1 MNKLFYHIYTS
12 HHPTMGLMMIDQQIR
27 RMKASG
33 LFYNAEM
40 NCVITGPHC
49 KQAEELVKLHG
60 KFNILEVTEHDHER
74 IFEGRTLRYLYE
86 QTLPEDKVCYMHTK
100 GISYVTAQNRI
111 NGFIAPRNVRA
122 VNGWRHAM
130 EYYCIDEWQTRVDHL
145 GLACDTVGIMLIFHP
160 FYMYGGNFW
169 WSMGRHIRT
178 LPHPLEWQGNDYDRT
193 GENADPYPEL
203 TLLRMRHEQ
212 WIFAQ
217 REGYFMSLFNILDLP
232 KDDEHHLCSSFWL
245 YEDDLLPHVVRERAL
260 HKGDGELLQ
269 LLNYRIQP
277 PPQ

>member
-1 MNKLFYHIYTS
+1 
-12 HHPTMGLMMIDQQIR
+12 
-27 RMKASG
+27 
-33 LFYNAEM
+33 
-40 NCVITGPHC
+40 
-49 KQAEELVKLHG
+49 
-60 KFNILEVTEHDHER
+60 
-74 IFEGRTLRYLYE
+74 
-86 QTLPEDKVCYMHTK
+86 MHTK
-100 GISYVTAQNRI
+100 GISYITAQNRI

-130 EYYCIDEWQTRVDHL
+130 EYYCIDEWQTRTDHL
-145 GLACDTVGIMLIFHP
+145 GVACDTVGIMLIFHP

-169 WSMGRHIRT
+169 WSMGSHIRT
-178 LPHPLEWQGNDYDRT
+178 LPHPLEWQGNDYERT
-193 GENADPYPEL
+193 GENADPTPEL
-203 TLLRMRHEQ
+203 TMLRMRHEQ

>member
-1 MNKLFYHIYTS
+1 
-12 HHPTMGLMMIDQQIR
+12 MGLMMIDQQIR

-49 KQAEELVKLHG
+49 RQAEELVKLHG
-60 KFNILEVTEHDHER
+60 KFNILEVAEHDHEQ
-74 IFEGRTLRYLYE
+74 IYEGRTLQYLYE
-86 QTLPEDKVCYMHTK
+86 QTQPEDKVCYMHTK
-100 GISYVTAQNRI
+100 GISYITAQNRI

-130 EYYCIDEWQTRVDHL
+130 EYYCIDEWKSRTDHL
-145 GLACDTVGIMLIFHP
+145 GVGCDTMGIILIFHP

-169 WSMGRHIRT
+169 WSTGQHIRT
-178 LPHPLEWQGNDYDRT
+178 LPHPLEWSGNDYERT
-193 GENADPYPEL
+193 GENADPTPEL
-203 TLLRMRHEQ
+203 TMLRMRHEQ
-212 WIFAQ
+212 WIFAKK
-217 REGYFMSLFNILDLP
+217 EGYFMSLFNILDLP
-232 KDDEHHLCSSFWL
+232 KDDEHHLCNSFWL
-245 YEDDLLPHVVRERAL
+245 YEDDLLPHIVRDRAFNQ
-260 HKGDGELLQ
+260 GDGELLH